1 MKAVKSKFIDIFSNL
16 IRDKTYVKYLR
27 LCGISLRT
35 IGDAI
40 KEMGRDKNR
49 SGDKF
54 VLFLSVRRRG
64 APLFHRIHHGIPT
77 VSPPDSRV
85 D

>member
-1 MKAVKSKFIDIFSNL
+1 MFEFIDNSSNL
-16 IRDKTYVKYLR
+16 ICDKTYVKYLR

-64 APLFHRIHHGIPT
+64 VPLFRRIHRGIPT
-77 VSPPDSRV
+77 ISPPDSRG